1 MDFSNCIF
9 IFIFFPISCI
19 VFYLTPKRL
28 KKYSL
33 LLLSLAFLTLA
44 SWRSLVVILISTVL
58 SYVIGL
64 MIEKYHKRYIL
75 ILGIILNVL
84 LLIFFKY
91 TNFIFAN
98 INKIFSTQIK
108 SLKLVLPLGIS
119 FFTFQI
125 ISYLVD
131 VYKKKI
137 KAEKNIVN
145 YLLYICFFPRVLQG
159 PIIRYEEFKKNI
171 DEYKKP
177 NLEETVNGLE
187 RISFGLGKV
196 VILSNT
202 MGNIWNEIYGANVS
216 TLTAWLGIICYSLYL
231 YLNFSGYI
239 DISLG
244 IGKIFGIKLP
254 ENFNYPYVSASI
266 SEFWRRWHISL
277 SNWFRDYIYIP
288 LGGNRTGNVY
298 FNLFVV
304 FLVTGIWH
312 GASWNFIF
320 WGIYNGFWIILE
332 RLIRDKKAYKKI
344 PKIALQ
350 ISTYIIIILGWVLFA
365 SNGIREAIRYYM
377 NMFGIRKAEYIQ
389 FSLSYYLTP
398 YNLFYIG
405 LSALIAT
412 AVPKRI
418 IEKSKNL
425 KEILTAIAAL
435 CILVVSIVFIV
446 NNNYSPS
453 IYAQF

>member
-1 MDFSNCIF
+1 MDFSNCLF
-9 IFIFFPISCI
+9 IFIFFPISCLL
-19 VFYLTPKRL
+19 FYLTPKKF

-33 LLLSLAFLTLA
+33 LLISLIFLA
-44 SWRSLVVILISTVL
+44 ISSWKSLVVILASTL
-58 SYVIGL
+58 LNYVIGL
-64 MIEKYHKRYIL
+64 MIEKYHKKSIL
-75 ILGIILNVL
+75 ILGITLNVL
-84 LLIFFKY
+84 LLVFFKY
-91 TNFIFAN
+91 INFIFAN
-98 INKIFSTQIK
+98 INEIFSTQIK
-108 SLKLVLPLGIS
+108 SLKLMLPLGIS

-137 KAEKNIVN
+137 NAEKNIIK

-159 PIIRYEEFKKNI
+159 PIVRYEEFKKNI
-171 DEYKKP
+171 DEYKTP
-177 NLEETVNGLE
+177 NLEETVNGLK
-187 RISFGLGKV
+187 RICFGLGKV

-202 MGNIWNEIYGANVS
+202 MGNIWNEIYSANVS
-216 TLTAWLGIICYSLYL
+216 ALTAWLGIICYSLYL

-244 IGKIFGIKLP
+244 IGKIFGIQLP
-254 ENFNYPYVSASI
+254 ENFNYPYVSSSI

-312 GASWNFIF
+312 GASWNFVL

-332 RLIRDKKAYKKI
+332 RAVRDKKIYKEI
-344 PKIALQ
+344 PKVILQ
-350 ISTYIIIILGWVLFA
+350 IATYTIIILGWVLFA
-365 SNGIREAIRYYM
+365 SNGTKEAIQYYM
-377 NMFGIRKAEYIQ
+377 CMFGIEKAENIQ
-389 FSLSYYLTP
+389 FTLAYYLTP
-398 YNLFYIG
+398 HNLFYIV
-405 LSALIAT
+405 LSAMIAT
-412 AVPKRI
+412 AVPKKI
-418 IEKSKNL
+418 IDKN
-425 KEILTAIAAL
+425 KKMKDFLTAIVAL
-435 CILVVSIVFIV
+435 FVLVISIVFII